1 MFTQFNKIVSLSF
14 RDYTH
19 EWRMSG
25 CFVLALASVLAPMMI
40 LFGLK
45 FGIVSSMIN
54 GLVENPSNREIRAVG
69 SGRYDDAWFNKYAAR
84 KDVAFII
91 PKTRSLAAT
100 IQLKS
105 KTAGRIFSTE
115 LLATAKGDPLLQGIK
130 AQPQGFYQ
138 LILSES
144 SANKLKVHKGDRIDG
159 SLVRQFHGK
168 RERVHIDLQVI
179 DIAPAS
185 VINRKVAFVSLEL
198 MLATESF
205 KDGRAVPGLGWSGD
219 KAQSVQREYPSFRM
233 YARSIADVEKLVN
246 ELQQEGVNVKAN
258 IGEIKTVQSI
268 DHNLTI
274 IFWIIACVGA
284 VGFSFSL
291 GASLWANVDRKRKE
305 LSILRLVGF
314 QGGKII
320 LFPVLQSLY
329 TGFLG
334 WLLAVLMY
342 LLAEQS
348 INQLLAPSLQIDQ
361 VICYLLPQHF
371 FWALALTMFVAAT
384 AAILGGI
391 RASRIEPSD
400 GLRDI

>member
-1 MFTQFNKIVSLSF
+1 MSQFNKIITLSF
-14 RDYTH
+14 RDYSH

-45 FGIVSSMIN
+45 FGIVSSMVS
-54 GLVENPSNREIRAVG
+54 GLIENPSNREIRAVG
-69 SGRYDDAWFNKYAAR
+69 SGRYEQAWFDEYAQR
-84 KDVAFII
+84 KEVAFVI

-105 KTAGRIFSTE
+105 NNAGRIYSTE
-115 LLATAKGDPLLQGIK
+115 LFATAERDPLLQTIK
-130 AQPQGFYQ
+130 TKPQGYYEV
-138 LILSES
+138 ILSDS
-144 SANKLKVHKGDRIDG
+144 IAKKLKISKGEKLDA
-159 SLVRQFHGK
+159 SLVRQFRGK
-168 RERVHIDLQVI
+168 RERVHINLQVI
-179 DIAPAS
+179 DVAPAN
-185 VINRKVAFVSLEL
+185 VMGRNVAFVSLKL
-198 MLATESF
+198 LLATESF
-205 KDGRAVPGLGWSGD
+205 KDGRAVPELNWTGNENQQD
-219 KAQSVQREYPSFRM
+219 QRHYPSFRM
-233 YARSIADVEKLVN
+233 YARSISDVENLVN
-246 ELQQEGVNVKAN
+246 ELEQEGVNVKAN
-258 IGEIKTVQSI
+258 IAEIKTVQSI
-268 DHNLTI
+268 DRNLSI

-320 LFPVLQSLY
+320 LFPVLQSIY
-329 TGFLG
+329 TGILG
-334 WLLAVLMY
+334 WLLAVLIY

-348 INQLLAPSLQIDQ
+348 INQLLAPNLQIDQ

-371 FWALALTMFVAAT
+371 FWALGLTMFVAAT

-400 GLRDI
+400 GLREI